1 MCYCAIDL
9 VWLVLLSVYLVHVL
23 VIEVRSVN
31 KVYFTPD
38 LKDTPS
44 ILRVYLL
51 YQVVLIVVILISVQL
66 FV

>member
-9 VWLVLLSVYLVHVL
+9 VWLVLLSVYLVNVL

-51 YQVVLIVVILISVQL
+51 YQVVLIVVILISIQL